1 MGLKNAFRKV
11 FHKDEPSPATGLGGA
26 QGSKSVRDSS
36 MTNAPSAVP
45 NNEIHNIQTQLAAT
59 NISQP
64 RPVLGSSDGVKS
76 VGKSVSRPAP
86 IHKKTNAGFQYL
98 PLDKSKQ
105 EIRLIK
111 PASGSY
117 QIDPFNL
124 GGQMGVDLQHFALDR
139 APQYLALS
147 YAWGG
152 DSKTYSI
159 ICNGNPVLITE
170 NLGKAL
176 STALCCIRD
185 KGNSTWNTDEEL
197 FLWADGL
204 CINQDDDEEKNFQ
217 VKLMTSIYQ
226 KAKGTVGY
234 TGAPQKTN
242 PLDGVLAM
250 MAIGHAGVSD
260 GDGQAVDLD
269 EVKIEAYRELWAQTW
284 YTRSWVTQEVVVSQ
298 HVECLWG
305 LGAKNANWRL
315 ETMALLVERAQ
326 SKQFHQT
333 SKMGLLGT
341 REEGGSHPSCVDVW
355 TKLRRLWMEGR
366 GAVDLVTALEIT
378 RSAKCYDPR
387 DKLYSIW
394 GLLNKEDQKGL
405 RVDYSKQNS
414 VEQVYIDLATYCLGT
429 DSAIQLLECAGFK
442 SNLPGLPSWV
452 PDWTYPQRASMQSRL
467 YKCAGDTLPKITLSP
482 DKKKITVKG
491 VFLDNIGI
499 RGISADLAALLGAA
513 GPEMAIIGADEIAR
527 QISNLLKPRHPT
539 YPNGEQWDDIIWRV
553 LTVDRAWGDVR
564 NEKDDKRYYE
574 AFQRRWPGGVNI
586 DPVTNNWQVIVE
598 PPNFAA
604 VRPPLENSLAFVI
617 MAYLAQRRR
626 VICSTTQGYLGV
638 FPDDAK
644 VGDLIAML
652 YGGNVPFLLR
662 RKGRDFEILG
672 PCYLHG
678 VMDGEFAAVGAPRDF
693 VIC

>member
-1 MGLKNAFRKV
+1 MGLKDVFRKV
-11 FHKDEPSPATGLGGA
+11 FRKDEPRPAKGA
-26 QGSKSVRDSS
+26 QSSKNVPDSS
-36 MTNAPSAVP
+36 MTSAPPVVP
-45 NNEIHNIQTQLAAT
+45 KNVIHNLQKQLAAT
-59 NISQP
+59 KISQP
-64 RPVLGSSDGVKS
+64 EPITGLPDIMKLGGKAEPKSEPIYKKSNDGFKYRPLEE
-76 VGKSVSRPAP
+76 
-86 IHKKTNAGFQYL
+86 
-98 PLDKSKQ
+98 SKR

-111 PASGSY
+111 PAIGNY
-117 QIDPFNL
+117 EIDTFNL
-124 GGQMGVDLQHFALDR
+124 SGKMGVELHHFSLDC

-147 YAWGG
+147 YAWGSN
-152 DSKTYSI
+152 SKTYSI
-159 ICNGNPVLITE
+159 ICNGSPVLITE

-185 KGNSTWNTDEEL
+185 KGDSTWNTDEEL

-204 CINQDDDEEKNFQ
+204 CINQDDDEEKSFQ
-217 VKLMTSIYQ
+217 VQLMTSIYQ
-226 KAKGTVGY
+226 KARGTVGY

-250 MAIGHAGVSD
+250 MAIGHAAVSD
-260 GDGQAVDLD
+260 GDGKAIELD

-284 YTRSWVTQEVVVSQ
+284 YNRSWVNQEVVVSR

-305 LGAKNANWRL
+305 LGAKNASWRL
-315 ETMALLVERAQ
+315 ETMAQLVERAQ

-333 SKMGLLGT
+333 TKMGLLSTQEG
-341 REEGGSHPSCVDVW
+341 GGSHPSCVEVW
-355 TKLRRLWMEGR
+355 AKLRRLWTEGG
-366 GAVDLVTALEIT
+366 GALDIVPALEMT
-378 RSAKCYDPR
+378 RNAKCQDPR

-394 GLLNKEDQKGL
+394 GLLSKEDQKGIQ
-405 RVDYSKQNS
+405 VNYSKQNS
-414 VEQVYIDLATYCLGT
+414 VEKVYIDLATYCMGT

-442 SNLPGLPSWV
+442 SNFPGLPSWV
-452 PDWTYPQRASMQSRL
+452 PDWTYPQGASMQRHL
-467 YKCAGDTLPKITLSP
+467 YKCAGDKSPMITLSP
-482 DKKKITVKG
+482 DKKKITAKG

-499 RGISADLAALLGAA
+499 RGIPADFAALLGAN

-527 QISNLLKPRHPT
+527 QISNHLKPRHPT

-553 LTVDRAWGDVR
+553 LTADRAWGDVR

-598 PPNFAA
+598 PINFAA

-617 MAYLAQRRR
+617 MAYLVQRRR

-652 YGGNVPFLLR
+652 YGGNMPFLLR